1 MTSIESGFRNALA
14 KFSSGLTPKEVE
26 EFRFTTL
33 EDVHKVVVTIQH
45 QQARRKEMMNL
56 TRIQSFVEAMKN
68 FGEVIEVFLNLS
80 EFVPFIWGPIK
91 FLLQVS
97 AFLLPCTHTDSIPW
111 LGMALNTAKASTN
124 VQMPPRLP
132 YSGMVISFHDSF
144 KHETSYGFR
153 SRESCFS
160 CVGRLLGK
168 D

>member
-1 MTSIESGFRNALA
+1 MMSIESGFRDALA
-14 KFSSGLTPKEVE
+14 KFSSDLTPKEVE

-97 AFLLPCTHTDSIPW
+97 AFLLPCTHTDGIPW
-111 LGMALNTAKASTN
+111 LGMALNTAKASR
-124 VQMPPRLP
+124 MFKC
-132 YSGMVISFHDSF
+132 FHDYPTVEWSSAF
-144 KHETSYGFR
+144 MIHSNMKLHTGSEVGKAVFR
-153 SRESCFS
+153 
-160 CVGRLLGK
+160 V
-168 D
+168 

>member
-1 MTSIESGFRNALA
+1 MMSIESGFRNALA
-14 KFSSGLTPKEVE
+14 KFSSGLSPKEVE

-33 EDVHKVVVTIQH
+33 DDVHKVVVTIQH

-97 AFLLPCTHTDSIPW
+97 ALLLSPIWILSHGLVWLSIPPRHQ
-111 LGMALNTAKASTN
+111 
-124 VQMPPRLP
+124 QM
-132 YSGMVISFHDSF
+132 SKCFHDYPALEWPSAF
-144 KHETSYGFR
+144 MIHSNMKAHTGSEVGKAV
-153 SRESCFS
+153 SR
-160 CVGRLLGK
+160 V
-168 D
+168 